1 MDRRKK
7 RPYSEKRKVRRL
19 RFQPSKTGAQKL
31 LAEKLR
37 GEKIP
42 FMENQWLEG
51 MEVDLLLPEYYLVIE
66 IDGFYHLSAGQ
77 QLRDL
82 QKDHRLQGAGYHVL
96 RFTNTEIYQ
105 NSKDCLRKIKAFIDG
120 QDFHLKKGARS
131 DDEQAP
137 WQSKLAA
144 YKEQLDQ

>member
-1 MDRRKK
+1 
-7 RPYSEKRKVRRL
+7 VRNL
-19 RFQPSKTGAQKL
+19 RYQPSKTGAQKL

-37 GEKIP
+37 DEKIS

-51 MEVDLLLPEYYLVIE
+51 LEVDLFLPEYYLVIE

-77 QLRDL
+77 QAKDR
-82 QKDHRLQGAGYHVL
+82 QKDQRLQAAGYHVL
-96 RFTNTEIYQ
+96 RFTNSQIYQ
-105 NSKDCLRKIKAFIDG
+105 DSKACLHKIRAFIDG
-120 QDFHLKKGARS
+120 HDLQLKIGARP

-144 YKEQLDQ
+144 LKKRLDQEEE